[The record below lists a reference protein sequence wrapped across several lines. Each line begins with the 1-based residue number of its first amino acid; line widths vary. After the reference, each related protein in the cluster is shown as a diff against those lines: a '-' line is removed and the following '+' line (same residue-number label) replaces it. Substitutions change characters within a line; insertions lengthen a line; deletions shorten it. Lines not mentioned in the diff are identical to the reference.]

1 MEASDEDELELE
13 LELKLELELELEL
26 KLDVLKGGVKLEVE
40 VTGEEVLLEDSEA
53 DDPLL
58 ELIVPL
64 VLDDG
69 VIEEVIW
76 EEVLVGDAGVE
87 DDTLDAGVDIAVVLE
102 GMSVIEG

>member
-53 DDPLL
+53 DDALL